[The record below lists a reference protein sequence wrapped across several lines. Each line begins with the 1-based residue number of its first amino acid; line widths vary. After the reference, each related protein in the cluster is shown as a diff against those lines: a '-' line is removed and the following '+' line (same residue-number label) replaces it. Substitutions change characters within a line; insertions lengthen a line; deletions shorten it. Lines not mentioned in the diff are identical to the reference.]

1 MDEEDDDTLE
11 QELAWISFSIDTTIW
26 LTKDPVIVWRISC
39 HDYYWRETVFSHNFL
54 RVIFFSIASRCELK
68 LIFFV
73 GFNLLSFATVK
84 CPKFHFVWHFGCSC
98 MKGIEL
104 GKNMTPT
111 TSCFARKE
119 ILLFINQLLLFLKVR
134 TQRFLSV
141 SNDRS
146 SAKNL

>member
-98 MKGIEL
+98 RKGIEL
-104 GKNMTPT
+104 GKKYDSYNFM
-111 TSCFARKE
+111 FRKRGNSPFYKSTFTFFKSQNSK
-119 ILLFINQLLLFLKVR
+119 IP
-134 TQRFLSV
+134 V
-141 SNDRS
+141 SI
-146 SAKNL
+146 